1 MVSHVQDFRL
11 SATVHRPRPGSRGP
25 EINLAVATVPR
36 SFVSSSFDSVPPTLL
51 VRSITPTLSAEAGLS
66 YETGIPLS
74 RKEEGTS
81 LNMAPT
87 PFQPAISES
96 ETLTSES
103 DTPYPSKCTR
113 SSATT
118 TRTRERLRHAEDE
131 LERLRYNLEM
141 QMAMAS
147 NPRYHSEKFQY
158 ESSSAGLPTVDIE
171 ERIRELKLGEL
182 KAKREAP
189 RRSNLGLFKSICSTD
204 LLFLIDTTGSMGSY
218 IGAAKDQV
226 RSIVNDIKAAFL
238 NEADVRMAVV
248 GYKDHCDSPNIQFLD
263 FTSSAEEVLSFLNT
277 LHATGGNDAPEDVL
291 GGIQQALHATWK
303 YKTKCIVHIADAPPH
318 GRTSHDLGDSADNYP
333 NPGSEP
339 HCLTLAPLIDL
350 MIQRQINYT
359 LLRINNTTDLMA
371 YTFLK
376 AYSAASAD
384 CTLLQTNKY
393 YSNVYS
399 SGPKRSVAGR
409 LLMHEAELGITFSAL
424 RHLVVRTVTSSVTG
438 TAARYLSRANKQDLG
453 LVTIEEDDDHVP
465 QVENASPQWDT
476 PSWFDETLLLN
487 GFSPDITVHGAHTLD
502 NMMEHDDHI
511 TMSVLDLTIHKRRRP
526 FAQGGLRLA
535 SYARTAA
542 STNRYVVKSS
552 KRDGS
557 QLAELVEGM
566 RCQALCKL
574 FALEFNALL
583 GNEYSID
590 FIVTA
595 CFKGKSEEASG
606 DTCISLEPFIEGHYV
621 KYNNNAGY
629 VNGDIT
635 EKSNKAAQAFSH
647 FTFERS
653 QGRFLVCDLQGV
665 GELLTDPA
673 VHTSD
678 PDRFVLSPTNLGEE
692 GFKFFFASHEC
703 NDVCHKLGLKSTTS
717 TFMSGTCVFKDSWP
731 ALADT
736 VCCSNKLCGRIL
748 HRASGKVL
756 DRLSG
761 YIWCDV
767 CWPQLELS
775 VVKIRCTAPAPYH
788 EFAVSKFFY
797 ESQGR
802 ATPHKCFMHRDEGGA
817 KGSLALTA
825 KTRKN
830 SAAVVGITVADE
842 RLWGTLRSATEDG

>member
-1 MVSHVQDFRL
+1 MVSRVQDSRL
-11 SATVHRPRPGSRGP
+11 SATVHRPRPSSLDP
-25 EINLAVATVPR
+25 HLAAGTVPR
-36 SFVSSSFDSVPPTLL
+36 SFFSSSFTSAP
-51 VRSITPTLSAEAGLS
+51 STLSDLPTTPALAAKA
-66 YETGIPLS
+66 GIPFS
-74 RKEEGTS
+74 RKEEGS
-81 LNMAPT
+81 APKMAPT
-87 PFQPAISES
+87 SFHHAVSED
-96 ETLTSES
+96 ETLTSETS
-103 DTPYPSKCTR
+103 TPYPFKHVE
-113 SSATT
+113 SSTT
-118 TRTRERLRHAEDE
+118 TARTRERLRSAEEE
-131 LERLRYNLEM
+131 LEKLRYNLEM
-141 QMAMAS
+141 QMAMAA
-147 NPRYHSEKFQY
+147 NPRYHTERFQY
-158 ESSSAGLPTVDIE
+158 ESSSAAMPPIDID

-189 RRSNLGLFKSICSTD
+189 RRSNVGLFKAICSTD

-218 IGAAKDQV
+218 IGAAKEQV

-238 NEADVRMAVV
+238 NEADVRMSVI
-248 GYKDHCDSPNIQFLD
+248 GYKDHGDSPNIQFLD
-263 FTSSAEEVLSFLNT
+263 FTSSTDQVLSFLNV

-318 GRTSHDLGDSADNYP
+318 GRTSHDLGDFADNYP

-339 HCLTLAPLIDL
+339 HGLTLAPLIGL

-376 AYSAASAD
+376 AYAAASAD

-399 SGPKRSVAGR
+399 SSPKSSAKGG
-409 LLMHEAELGITFSAL
+409 LLMHEAELGTTFGAL

-438 TAARYLSRANKQDLG
+438 TAARYLSRASKPDSELAI
-453 LVTIEEDDDHVP
+453 IEEDEDLVP

-476 PSWFDETLLLN
+476 PDWFDETLLLN
-487 GFSPDITVHGAHTLD
+487 GFSPDVTIHGAHTLD
-502 NMMEHDDHI
+502 NMMAHDDHI
-511 TMSVLDLTIHKRRRP
+511 TMSVLDLTIHKRRQP

-583 GNEYSID
+583 GNEHSID

-606 DTCISLEPFIEGHYV
+606 DTCISLEPFIEGNYV

-635 EKSNKAAQAFSH
+635 EKSNKAAQGFSH

-665 GELLTDPA
+665 RELLTDPV

-678 PDRFVLSPTNLGEE
+678 PNRFVLSPTNLGEE

-703 NDVCHKLGLKSTTS
+703 NDVCHKLGLKSTAS
-717 TFMSGTCVFKDSWP
+717 TFMSGTCVFKESWP
-731 ALADT
+731 GLADT
-736 VCCSNKLCGRIL
+736 VCCSNKLCGKIL
-748 HRASGKVL
+748 HRASGKASKIL
-756 DRLSG
+756 PG

-775 VVKIRCTAPAPYH
+775 IVSLRCTAPAPYH

-802 ATPHKCFMHRDEGGA
+802 ATPRRCFKHRDESGA
-817 KGSLALTA
+817 KGPLVLGA
-825 KTRKN
+825 KARKN
-830 SAAVVGITVADE
+830 SAPVAGVTVADE
-842 RLWGTLRSATEDG
+842 RLWGTLKPATVTPEDD